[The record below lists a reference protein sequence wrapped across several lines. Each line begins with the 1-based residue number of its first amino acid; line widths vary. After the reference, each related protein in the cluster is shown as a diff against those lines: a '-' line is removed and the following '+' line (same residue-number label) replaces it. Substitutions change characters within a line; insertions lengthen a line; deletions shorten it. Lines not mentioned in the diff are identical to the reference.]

1 MDKIWATGM
10 DFNGNIIHMN
20 DNKIKIIYIR
30 AYNKIRNSY
39 LTATKERAKLKT
51 NKFKEIL
58 KTC

>member
-1 MDKIWATGM
+1 MN
-10 DFNGNIIHMN
+10 FNGNITHMN
-20 DNKIKIIYIR
+20 DNKIKIIYIK